1 MKILVTGAT
10 GLIGAHAVA
19 ALRERGHDVRVF
31 VRDPSKLGRVFAP
44 LGVDVDTLEVAPGEL
59 EDPASL
65 DRAAEGA
72 SGLLHA
78 AGLFS
83 PDPRAAERVRRVNVA
98 GTRAVLEAAER
109 ASLVRV
115 VYVSSILALFPPA
128 GPMVHADDPVTTP
141 REMYA
146 ATKAD
151 AERLARAAQARLP
164 LSIVAPA
171 AVQGPW
177 DPTFSIGPQLVANAL
192 RDGRVLVTEGGLPT
206 TDVRD
211 LARVLVGVLE
221 GRAQAT
227 RLMAPA
233 FFVAHDAYHA
243 LLERITG
250 RTLATQRVPGWL
262 LRAMGRVGDVAGRLG
277 RPVQLT
283 SEAAAVLTRS
293 VPVDDAEACRLLG
306 REPIGPEASFR
317 DLIRW
322 MVEAGHLDAAS
333 AGRAAP

>member
-1 MKILVTGAT
+1 MKVLVTGAT
-10 GLIGAHAVA
+10 GLIGAHAIA
-19 ALRERGHDVRVF
+19 SLREHGHAVRVF
-31 VRDPSKLGRVFAP
+31 VRDPSKLGRVFDP
-44 LGVDVDTLEVAPGEL
+44 LGVDVDALEVARGDL
-59 EDPASL
+59 EDHASL
-65 DRAAEGA
+65 ARAVEGT

-83 PDPRAAERVRRVNVA
+83 PDPRAAERVRRVNVD
-98 GTRAVLEAAER
+98 GTRTVLEVAEGAALER
-109 ASLVRV
+109 I

-128 GPMVHADDPVTTP
+128 GPIVHADDPVASP

-146 ATKAD
+146 ATKAH
-151 AERLARAAQARLP
+151 AERLARAAQPRLP

-171 AVQGPW
+171 AVQGPH

-211 LARVLVGVLE
+211 LARVLVAVLE
-221 GRAQAT
+221 GRSTAT

-243 LLERITG
+243 LLERVTG
-250 RTLATQRVPGWL
+250 RTLAAQRLPGWV
-262 LRAMGRVGDVAGRLG
+262 LRAMGRVGDVVGQLG